1 MPDCRPGHG
10 TPIDV
15 EKIRSLQVMGGVV
28 RAATRPLEGRH
39 HPETCVP
46 WPPHRPA
53 AASLT
58 EHATRDDRV
67 DAVARVATVRAVR
80 NPTTGR
86 VTNA

>member
-39 HPETCVP
+39 HPETGVA
-46 WPPHRPA
+46 WKTTRTEA
-53 AASLT
+53 GSVT